1 MLEHADAARNP
12 PPCRA
17 ALDEITKPT
26 PLGLLVLGRTRLK
39 GYTINFKGRK
49 LLHCQWKYQQSAMNV
64 VTDQSEQL
72 GQLARRVDDLIAL
85 TELLTRKRALRAQQQ
100 QWSHERAKP
109 IEKNQTAT
117 TSVEAMITRLKSLER
132 G

>member
-1 MLEHADAARNP
+1 
-12 PPCRA
+12 
-17 ALDEITKPT
+17 
-26 PLGLLVLGRTRLK
+26 
-39 GYTINFKGRK
+39 
-49 LLHCQWKYQQSAMNV
+49 MNV

-72 GQLARRVDDLIAL
+72 DQLARRVDDLIAL
-85 TELLTRKRALRAQQQ
+85 TELLTNENRALRVQQQ
-100 QWSHERAKP
+100 QWSQERAKL

>member
-1 MLEHADAARNP
+1 
-12 PPCRA
+12 
-17 ALDEITKPT
+17 
-26 PLGLLVLGRTRLK
+26 
-39 GYTINFKGRK
+39 
-49 LLHCQWKYQQSAMNV
+49 MNV

-72 GQLARRVDDLIAL
+72 DQLARRVDDLIAL
-85 TELLTRKRALRAQQQ
+85 TELLTNENRALRAQQQ
-100 QWSHERAKP
+100 QWSQERAQL

>member
-1 MLEHADAARNP
+1 
-12 PPCRA
+12 
-17 ALDEITKPT
+17 
-26 PLGLLVLGRTRLK
+26 
-39 GYTINFKGRK
+39 
-49 LLHCQWKYQQSAMNV
+49 MNV

-72 GQLARRVDDLIAL
+72 DQLARRVDDLIAL
-85 TELLTRKRALRAQQQ
+85 TELLSNENRALRVQQQ
-100 QWSHERAKP
+100 QWSQERAKL

>member
-1 MLEHADAARNP
+1 
-12 PPCRA
+12 
-17 ALDEITKPT
+17 
-26 PLGLLVLGRTRLK
+26 
-39 GYTINFKGRK
+39 
-49 LLHCQWKYQQSAMNV
+49 MNV

-72 GQLARRVDDLIAL
+72 DQLARRVDDLIAL
-85 TELLTRKRALRAQQQ
+85 TELLTNENRALREQQQ
-100 QWSHERAKP
+100 QWSQERAKL

>member
-1 MLEHADAARNP
+1 
-12 PPCRA
+12 
-17 ALDEITKPT
+17 
-26 PLGLLVLGRTRLK
+26 
-39 GYTINFKGRK
+39 
-49 LLHCQWKYQQSAMNV
+49 MNV

-72 GQLARRVDDLIAL
+72 DQLARRVDDLIAL
-85 TELLTRKRALRAQQQ
+85 TELLTNENRALRAKQQ
-100 QWSHERAKP
+100 QWSQERAKL

>member
-1 MLEHADAARNP
+1 
-12 PPCRA
+12 
-17 ALDEITKPT
+17 
-26 PLGLLVLGRTRLK
+26 
-39 GYTINFKGRK
+39 
-49 LLHCQWKYQQSAMNV
+49 MNV

-72 GQLARRVDDLIAL
+72 DQLARRVDDLIAL
-85 TELLTRKRALRAQQQ
+85 TELLTNENRALRTQQQ
-100 QWSHERAKP
+100 QWSQERAKL

>member
-1 MLEHADAARNP
+1 
-12 PPCRA
+12 
-17 ALDEITKPT
+17 
-26 PLGLLVLGRTRLK
+26 
-39 GYTINFKGRK
+39 
-49 LLHCQWKYQQSAMNV
+49 MNV

-72 GQLARRVDDLIAL
+72 DQLARRVDDLIAL
-85 TELLTRKRALRAQQQ
+85 TELLTNENRALRARQQ
-100 QWSHERAKP
+100 QWSQERAKL